1 MKDMQ
6 LFAVIICFNKSNRK
20 ILAVNNFLSYNAM
33 TANITEQKI
42 ESRAT
47 FAEVPLTSNSRST
60 FHDSNRFAYQTT
72 DF

>member
-20 ILAVNNFLSYNAM
+20 ILAVNNFLYNAV

-60 FHDSNRFAYQTT
+60 FHNSNRFAYQAT